1 MKLNK
6 YIMLTAAIAVLATGC
21 GNKAETTAPFSPTES
36 SIYVTREGKITSATV
51 EKYENDYYTAE
62 ELKASAEED
71 LEAINGPAGAA
82 AADSSTQE
90 KLAVVSECSVKDGTI
105 KLLIDFK
112 DANTYLQ
119 YLDTFTDEEDETV
132 KSLDVTTVAD
142 GLSKGYLVDETFT
155 KPGENKEISSQEVM
169 KQSDLYVAAVEGAAM
184 IQPEGKIQ
192 YISKNVTV
200 VDGNMVHTSG
210 DGVSY
215 IVFK

>member
-6 YIMLTAAIAVLATGC
+6 YIILTAAIAVLATGC
-21 GNKAETTAPFSPTES
+21 GNKAGTTASFSPTES

-71 LEAINGPAGAA
+71 LAAINGPAGAA
-82 AADSSTQE
+82 AADNSTQE
-90 KLAVVSECSVKDGTI
+90 KPAAVSECSVKDGTI

-112 DANTYLQ
+112 DVNTYLQ

-155 KPGENKEISSQEVM
+155 KPGEKKEIPSQEVM
-169 KQSDLYVAAVEGAAM
+169 KQSDLYVAAVEGAAL

-192 YISKNVTV
+192 YVSKNVTV
-200 VDGNMVHTSG
+200 VDGNMVRTSG

>member
-6 YIMLTAAIAVLATGC
+6 YIILTAAIAVLATGC
-21 GNKAETTAPFSPTES
+21 GSKAETTASFSPTES

-82 AADSSTQE
+82 ADNSTQE
-90 KLAVVSECSVKDGTI
+90 KPAAVSECSVKDGTI

-132 KSLDVTTVAD
+132 KNLDITTVAD
-142 GLSKGYLVDETFT
+142 GLTKGYLVDETFT

-169 KQSDLYVAAVEGAAM
+169 KQSDLYVAAVEGAAL

-192 YISKNVTV
+192 YISKNVTM

>member
-6 YIMLTAAIAVLATGC
+6 YIILTAAIAVLATGC
-21 GNKAETTAPFSPTES
+21 GNKAETPASFSPTES

-82 AADSSTQE
+82 ADNSTQE
-90 KLAVVSECSVKDGTI
+90 KPAAVSECSVKDGTI

-132 KSLDVTTVAD
+132 KNLDITTVAD
-142 GLSKGYLVDETFT
+142 GLTKGYLVDETFT
-155 KPGENKEISSQEVM
+155 KPGENKEISSQEVV
-169 KQSDLYVAAVEGAAM
+169 KQSGLYVAAVEGAAL

-192 YISKNVTV
+192 YISKNVTMA
-200 VDGNMVHTSG
+200 DGNMVHTSG